1 MNIDTVWEGIIIGGA
16 GGFIAGISVWIISIL
31 REKISEWNHKKRIY
45 NWLYHETEQ
54 LGHAFKAGKLTF
66 GPPNDPRWR
75 STREI
80 ATFNNLTIDRVN
92 YICSI
97 HEKIRLIRK
106 EELRPN
112 AELWPNEP
120 MEEKWAIKEFVTK

>member
-1 MNIDTVWEGIIIGGA
+1 MNIDTIWEGIIIGGT
-16 GGFIAGISVWIISIL
+16 GGFIAGISVWIINIS
-31 REKISEWNHKKRIY
+31 REKITERNHKKRIY
-45 NWLYHETEQ
+45 NWLYNKTKQFREFTV
-54 LGHAFKAGKLTF
+54 

-106 EELRPN
+106 EELWPN
-112 AELWPNEP
+112 AELHNEP
-120 MEEKWAIKEFVTK
+120 MEEKWAIIEFVG